1 MSKTTI
7 AVQNDSFSRSEGKG
21 RINRWARHLLLRQ
34 LKGLEEGELVL
45 VDGETYTFGK
55 PTETFPLSIR
65 LEISHPAFYGN
76 TVFGGSLG
84 CAESYIAGDWNCS
97 DLPGLIRLM
106 VRNRP
111 VIEGL
116 DGGLSLLMT
125 PARRWLHWLNRNNQ
139 SGSRRNIAAH
149 YDLGNDFFQTFLDD
163 SMMYSCALFEPEH
176 ISLEDASKAKLER
189 VCQLL
194 DLQPGDRVV
203 EIGTGWGG
211 FAIHAATHYGC
222 HVTTTTISERQHQL
236 AAERIEAAGLQDR
249 ITLLKEDY
257 RKLEGQYDKLISIE
271 MIEAVGHQFFETFFR
286 QCSQLLKPEGLMLIQ
301 AITIN
306 DRQYLSAR
314 DEVDFIKRY
323 IFPGS
328 CIPAIE
334 PLVHA
339 ATQATDLQLIYLRDI
354 GPHYARTLRTWRE
367 RFLEN
372 LPKVKSL
379 GYSDA
384 FTRLW
389 EFYLAYCEGGYEE
402 RALGD
407 LHMLFQ
413 KPLYRGSLPS
423 ADRRPIEN

>member
-1 MSKTTI
+1 MTKHTI
-7 AVQNDSFSRSEGKG
+7 ALENDSFSRTQGKS
-21 RINRWARHLLLRQ
+21 RINRWAKTLLHRQ
-34 LKGLEEGELVL
+34 LRGLEQGELIL
-45 VDGETYTFGK
+45 VDGDTHTFGQC
-55 PTETFPLSIR
+55 TEAFPVSIR

-84 CAESYIAGDWNCS
+84 SSESYIAGDWRCS

-106 VRNRP
+106 LRNRQ

-116 DGGLSLLMT
+116 DSGLSLITT

-139 SGSRRNIAAH
+139 SGSRKNIAAH
-149 YDLGNDFFQTFLDD
+149 YDLGNELFQTFLDET
-163 SMMYSCALFEPEH
+163 MMYSCALFEPEN
-176 ISLEDASKAKLER
+176 ISLEEASRAKLER

-194 DLQPGDRVV
+194 ELKPGDRVV

-211 FAIHAATHYGC
+211 FAIHAAQHYGC
-222 HVTTTTISERQHQL
+222 HVTTTTISERQYQL
-236 AAERIEAAGLQDR
+236 ALERIQSKGLQDR

-257 RKLEGQYDKLISIE
+257 RNLQGQYDKLISIE

-334 PLVHA
+334 PLIHA
-339 ATQATDLQLIYLRDI
+339 ATSATDLQLVYLRDI
-354 GPHYARTLRTWRE
+354 APHYAKTLRTWRE

-372 LPKVKSL
+372 ASKVKSL

-384 FTRLW
+384 FIRLW

-413 KPLYRGSLPS
+413 KPLYRGPLP
-423 ADRRPIEN
+423 

>member
-1 MSKTTI
+1 MSKTSI
-7 AVQNDSFSRSEGKG
+7 AVENDSFSRSEGKG
-21 RINRWARHLLLRQ
+21 RINRWARYLLLRQ
-34 LKGLEEGELVL
+34 LRGLEEGELIL
-45 VDGETYTFGK
+45 VDGETYTFGR
-55 PTETFPLSIR
+55 PTEAFPLSIR

-111 VIEGL
+111 VMEGL
-116 DGGLSLLMT
+116 DGGLSLVMT

-176 ISLEDASKAKLER
+176 ISLEEASKAKLER

-236 AAERIEAAGLQDR
+236 ASERIEAAGLKDR

-257 RKLEGQYDKLISIE
+257 RNLEGQYDKLISIE
-271 MIEAVGHQFFETFFR
+271 MIEAVGHQFFEAFFK

-339 ATQATDLQLIYLRDI
+339 ATQATDLQLVYLRDI

-379 GYSDA
+379 GYSEA
-384 FTRLW
+384 FIRLW

-413 KPLYRGSLPS
+413 KPVYRGPLP
-423 ADRRPIEN
+423 

>member
-1 MSKTTI
+1 MTKPTI
-7 AVQNDSFSRSEGKG
+7 ALENDSFSRTQGKS
-21 RINRWARHLLLRQ
+21 RINRWAKTLLHRQ
-34 LKGLEEGELVL
+34 LRGLEQGELIL
-45 VDGETYTFGK
+45 VDGETHTFGQR
-55 PTETFPLSIR
+55 TEAFPVSIR

-84 CAESYIAGDWNCS
+84 SSESYIAGDWRCS

-106 VRNRP
+106 LRNRQ

-116 DGGLSLLMT
+116 DGGLSLITT

-139 SGSRRNIAAH
+139 SGSRKNIAAH
-149 YDLGNDFFQTFLDD
+149 YDLGNELFQTFLDET
-163 SMMYSCALFEPEH
+163 MMYSCALFEPEN
-176 ISLEDASKAKLER
+176 ISLEEASLAKLER

-194 DLQPGDRVV
+194 ELKPGDRVV

-211 FAIHAATHYGC
+211 FAIHAAQHYGC

-236 AAERIEAAGLQDR
+236 ALERIQSKGLQDR

-257 RKLEGQYDKLISIE
+257 RNLQGQYDKLISIE

-334 PLVHA
+334 PLIHA
-339 ATQATDLQLIYLRDI
+339 ATAATDLQLVYLRDI
-354 GPHYARTLRTWRE
+354 APHYAKTLRTWRE

-372 LPKVKSL
+372 VPKVKSL

-384 FTRLW
+384 FIRLW

-413 KPLYRGSLPS
+413 KPLYRGPLP
-423 ADRRPIEN
+423 

>member
-1 MSKTTI
+1 MSKRTI
-7 AVQNDSFSRSEGKG
+7 ALENDSFSRTHGKG
-21 RINRWARHLLLRQ
+21 RINQWARSLLHRQ
-34 LKGLEEGELVL
+34 LSGLAEGELIL
-45 VDGETYTFGK
+45 VDGQTYRFGK
-55 PTETFPLSIR
+55 QTEAFPLSIR
-65 LEISHPAFYGN
+65 LEVTHPAFYGN

-84 CAESYIAGDWNCS
+84 SAESYIAGDWRCS

-106 VRNRP
+106 VRNRS
-111 VIEGL
+111 VIEDL
-116 DGGLSLLMT
+116 DGGLSLITT

-163 SMMYSCALFEPEH
+163 SMMYSCALFEPEE
-176 ISLEDASKAKLER
+176 ISLEEASKAKLER

-194 DLQPGDRVV
+194 DLKPSDHVV

-211 FAIHAATHYGC
+211 FALYAARHYGC

-236 AAERIEAAGLQDR
+236 ARERIEAAGLQDR

-257 RKLEGQYDKLISIE
+257 RALEGQFDKLISIE
-271 MIEAVGHQFFETFFR
+271 MIEAVGHQFFETFFSK
-286 QCSQLLKPEGLMLIQ
+286 CSQLLKPEGLMLIQ

-306 DRQYLSAR
+306 DRQYLRAR

-334 PLVHA
+334 PLLHA
-339 ATQATDLQLIYLRDI
+339 TTQATDLQLVYLRDI
-354 GPHYARTLRTWRE
+354 APHYARTLRAWRE

-372 LPKVKSL
+372 VPKVKSL

-384 FTRLW
+384 FIRLW

-413 KPLYRGSLPS
+413 KPGYRGPLP
-423 ADRRPIEN
+423 

>member
-1 MSKTTI
+1 MSKTSI
-7 AVQNDSFSRSEGKG
+7 AVENDSFSRSEGKG
-21 RINRWARHLLLRQ
+21 RINRWARYLLLRQ
-34 LKGLEEGELVL
+34 LRGLEEGELIL
-45 VDGETYTFGK
+45 VDGETYTFGR
-55 PTETFPLSIR
+55 PTEAFPLSIR

-111 VIEGL
+111 VMEGL
-116 DGGLSLLMT
+116 DGGLSLVMT

-176 ISLEDASKAKLER
+176 ISLEEASKAKLER

-236 AAERIEAAGLQDR
+236 AAERIEAAGLKDG

-257 RKLEGQYDKLISIE
+257 RNLEGQYDKLISIE
-271 MIEAVGHQFFETFFR
+271 MIEAVGHQFFEAFFK

-339 ATQATDLQLIYLRDI
+339 ATQATDLQLVYLRDI

-379 GYSDA
+379 GYSEA
-384 FTRLW
+384 FIRLW

-413 KPLYRGSLPS
+413 KPVYRGPLP
-423 ADRRPIEN
+423 

>member
-1 MSKTTI
+1 MTKSTI
-7 AVQNDSFSRSEGKG
+7 ALGNDSFTRTQGKG
-21 RINRWARHLLLRQ
+21 RINRWAKTLLHRQ
-34 LKGLEEGELVL
+34 LRGLEEGELIL
-45 VDGETYTFGK
+45 VDGESHTFGK
-55 PTETFPLSIR
+55 PTESFPLSIR

-84 CAESYIAGDWNCS
+84 SSESYIAGDWRCS

-106 VRNRP
+106 VRNRQI
-111 VIEGL
+111 IEGL
-116 DGGLSLLMT
+116 DGGLSLITT

-149 YDLGNDFFQTFLDD
+149 YDLGNDFFQTFLDE
-163 SMMYSCALFEPEH
+163 SMMYSCALFEPWD
-176 ISLEDASKAKLER
+176 ITLEEASRAKLER

-194 DLQPGDRVV
+194 ELKPGDRVI

-211 FAIHAATHYGC
+211 FAIHAAQHYGC

-236 AAERIEAAGLQDR
+236 AQERIKAKGLEDR

-257 RKLEGQYDKLISIE
+257 RNLQGQYDKLISIE

-286 QCSQLLKPEGLMLIQ
+286 QCSQLLKPEGLMLLQ

-334 PLVHA
+334 PLIHA
-339 ATQATDLQLIYLRDI
+339 ATQATDLQLVYLRDI
-354 GPHYARTLRTWRE
+354 APHYAKTLRTWRE

-372 LPKVKSL
+372 APKVKSL

-384 FTRLW
+384 FVRLW

-413 KPLYRGSLPS
+413 KSRYRGPLP
-423 ADRRPIEN
+423 

>member
-1 MSKTTI
+1 
-7 AVQNDSFSRSEGKG
+7 
-21 RINRWARHLLLRQ
+21 
-34 LKGLEEGELVL
+34 
-45 VDGETYTFGK
+45 
-55 PTETFPLSIR
+55 
-65 LEISHPAFYGN
+65 
-76 TVFGGSLG
+76 
-84 CAESYIAGDWNCS
+84 
-97 DLPGLIRLM
+97 
-106 VRNRP
+106 
-111 VIEGL
+111 
-116 DGGLSLLMT
+116 
-125 PARRWLHWLNRNNQ
+125 
-139 SGSRRNIAAH
+139 
-149 YDLGNDFFQTFLDD
+149 
-163 SMMYSCALFEPEH
+163 MMYSCALFEPEN
-176 ISLEDASKAKLER
+176 ISLEEASLAKLER

-194 DLQPGDRVV
+194 ELKPGDRVV

-211 FAIHAATHYGC
+211 FAIHAAQHYGC

-236 AAERIEAAGLQDR
+236 ALERIQSKGLQDR

-257 RKLEGQYDKLISIE
+257 RNLQGQYDKLISIE

-334 PLVHA
+334 PLIHA
-339 ATQATDLQLIYLRDI
+339 ATAATDLQLVYLRDI
-354 GPHYARTLRTWRE
+354 APHYAKTLRTWRE

-372 LPKVKSL
+372 VPKVKSL

-384 FTRLW
+384 FIRLW

-413 KPLYRGSLPS
+413 KPLYRGPLP
-423 ADRRPIEN
+423 